1 MSSISEAIKTYLET
15 QVPSAGQSFPLEVPQ
30 EATGWSYYVVSDQ
43 QVLAHDRPTNFYK
56 ARIQIDLVA
65 APSPTQSAYLVA
77 LGLRKQ
83 MRDKLDGYKGAMSDV
98 QVEYC
103 LTEISDE
110 WADVRETPSTRFD
123 ILINYKL

>member
-1 MSSISEAIKTYLET
+1 MSSISEAIKIYLET
-15 QVPSAGQSFPLEVPQ
+15 QVPTAGESYPLEVPQ
-30 EATGWSYYVVSDQ
+30 DATGWSYFVVTDE

-56 ARIQIDLVA
+56 ARVQIDLIA
-65 APSPTQSAYLVA
+65 APTMAQSAYFVA

-83 MRDKLDGYKGAMSDV
+83 MRDKLDGYKGAMGTV

-103 LTEISDE
+103 KTEISDE
-110 WADVRETPSTRFD
+110 WADVRESPSTRFD